1 MKKKWKQAVSL
12 FTAAAVGLTS
22 LPVMTAAA
30 EEETGAMGRY
40 IEEDVTLPAEVYRML
55 DLKVQTDGA
64 VKLLIETGEG
74 LSVLRSEDN
83 GATWTQET
91 VKTPDEGYAFA
102 AALSPEGDVFAT
114 YSNEDSTVFTGY
126 CSTIDGTLTEVV
138 PKVDG
143 ENTELGDRFFTK
155 LIYVEPGKVL
165 GELLGSSKLYL
176 FDDKTGEILQ
186 TYNENENYLAVWGVA
201 AGKVYAFEQE
211 ELTVYDLETGEE
223 SSDEVL
229 QEAVYANPK
238 NLEIYTTS
246 SYPVIFAENTEK
258 DSLYYASADG
268 LFRHVKD
275 GTVVEQLADGA
286 LNSLGN
292 PGYGLV
298 NMQELP
304 DGSFL
309 IAGVDTSAGMGK
321 LIRLV
326 YSPDT
331 PTVPSKELRVYSLRE
346 HDSLRQAIALF
357 QKQNPE
363 YYVHME
369 IGVSGEDAVT
379 EADALRTL
387 NTDIMAG
394 KGPDILVLDGMPIN
408 SYIEKG
414 VLADIS
420 PLLEGTA
427 SEDGFFENV
436 QNAYEKDGVLYAVPE
451 FFTLPVIWAD
461 EEALQQTDS
470 LTALADIVQQKKETA
485 EAGQRSIG
493 VQDVYWFLKKMYD
506 AYAVNF
512 LQEDGRLNEEAVREF
527 VTQTKRMFDIE
538 MEGSDAE
545 WQWDYQ
551 GNRNLSFTLGS
562 ISVAM
567 MSMLAG
573 ELQIDVGTLENVM
586 DMMQVVSVNEKKEL
600 MLDSLKLSENTVFV
614 PKGILGINSKSTQQ
628 EDAGKLVSYLFS
640 KEAQKLAVEGLPV
653 NRAALTE
660 IFDSYEDDTMIYGY
674 SAASED
680 GEGLEIE
687 VRKLSEE
694 EEIQLL
700 SLAEAADT
708 AVPTDSV
715 MEAMVIEQTGNCIAG
730 QISEE
735 EAVQSIIQKMNL
747 YLSE

>member
-12 FTAAAVGLTS
+12 FTAAAVGLAS

-30 EEETGAMGRY
+30 EETGAMGRY

-64 VKLLIETGEG
+64 VKLLTETEEG

-83 GATWTQET
+83 GVTWTQET

-186 TYNENENYLAVWGVA
+186 TYNENYLAVWGVA

-309 IAGVDTSAGMGK
+309 IAGVDTSVGMGK

-394 KGPDILVLDGMPIN
+394 KGPDILVLDGMPID

-436 QNAYEKDGVLYAVPE
+436 QNAYEKDGALYAVPE

-470 LTALADIVQQKKETA
+470 LTALADTVQQKKETA

-573 ELQIDVGTLENVM
+573 ELQMDVGTLENVM

-600 MLDSLKLSENTVFV
+600 MLDSLKLSEKTVFV

-680 GEGLEIE
+680 GESLEIE

-694 EEIQLL
+694 EETQLL

-715 MEAMVIEQTGNCIAG
+715 MEAMVIEQSGNCIAG

>member
-12 FTAAAVGLTS
+12 FTAAAVGLAS

-30 EEETGAMGRY
+30 EETGAMGRY

-64 VKLLIETGEG
+64 VKLLTETEEG

-83 GATWTQET
+83 GVTWTQET

-186 TYNENENYLAVWGVA
+186 TYNENYLAVWGVA

-309 IAGVDTSAGMGK
+309 IAGVDTSVGMGK

-394 KGPDILVLDGMPIN
+394 KGPDILVLDGMPID

-436 QNAYEKDGVLYAVPE
+436 QNAYEKDGALYAVPE

-470 LTALADIVQQKKETA
+470 LTALADTVQQKKETA

-527 VTQTKRMFDIE
+527 VTQTKRMFDVE

-573 ELQIDVGTLENVM
+573 ELQMDVGTLENVM

-600 MLDSLKLSENTVFV
+600 MLDSLKLSEKTVFV

-680 GEGLEIE
+680 GESLEIE

-694 EEIQLL
+694 EETQLL

-715 MEAMVIEQTGNCIAG
+715 MEAMVIEQSGNCIAG